1 MENKRKLFRL
11 IGRYSTIGLE
21 MVISVVIGILF
32 GWWLDR
38 LFNTKPWL
46 TIVFMLF
53 GIAAGFR
60 SLFKL
65 LKDIKKDDGINQE

>member
-1 MENKRKLFRL
+1 MENKKKLFRL

-38 LFNTKPWL
+38 FFNTKPWL
-46 TIVFMLF
+46 TVIFMLL
-53 GIAAGFR
+53 GIVAGFR
-60 SLFKL
+60 SLFRL
-65 LKDIKKDDGINQE
+65 LKDIEKDDGINHE

>member
-1 MENKRKLFRL
+1 MKNKRKLFRL

-38 LFNTKPWL
+38 LFDTKPWL
-46 TIVFMLF
+46 TMIFMLF
-53 GIAAGFR
+53 GIVAGFR
-60 SLFKL
+60 SLFRL
-65 LKDIKKDDGINQE
+65 LKDIEKDGGISQE

>member
-38 LFNTKPWL
+38 LFNTEPWL
-46 TIVFMLF
+46 TIIFMLF
-53 GIAAGFR
+53 GIVAGFR
-60 SLFKL
+60 SLFRL
-65 LKDIKKDDGINQE
+65 LKDIEKDDGINQE

>member
-53 GIAAGFR
+53 GIVAGFR

-65 LKDIKKDDGINQE
+65 LKDIEKGGGTSQE

>member
-53 GIAAGFR
+53 GIVAGFR

-65 LKDIKKDDGINQE
+65 LKDIEKDDGINQE

>member
-1 MENKRKLFRL
+1 MENKRKLFGL

-53 GIAAGFR
+53 GIVAGFR

-65 LKDIKKDDGINQE
+65 LKDIEKDDGINQE

>member
-53 GIAAGFR
+53 GIVAGFR

>member
-46 TIVFMLF
+46 TIIFMLF
-53 GIAAGFR
+53 GIVAGFR
-60 SLFKL
+60 SLFGL
-65 LKDIKKDDGINQE
+65 LKDIEKDGGINQE